1 MRPSLRHALLLAA
14 SLPSLSV
21 AAHAETPFS
30 FDTAPGKLPKTVVP
44 HAYRIDI
51 TPNLTSLTLT
61 GQEAIDL
68 TFTQPGDSA
77 TLNEAGLTI
86 AKATLEDGSA
96 ATVTVDEKAQ
106 TATLKF
112 PKTIAAGKH
121 TLTIAYTGPIPATPN
136 GIYHDD
142 YKTESGE
149 PKRMLVT
156 QFEVADARRMFPG
169 WDEPA
174 FKATF
179 QLSVT
184 LPKALTVVSN
194 MPIASTTPLDNGLK
208 HVAFAT
214 TPRMSTYLLALVAG
228 DIASVDGKAAG
239 TPMHAYAPTGRQDQ
253 GAFALQAEENNL
265 PYYNEY
271 FGVKYPLP
279 KLDLL
284 AIPGNYEAGA
294 MENWGAITFIDD
306 AMLFDP
312 KTSAPATKEQIY
324 YVVSHEMAHQWS
336 GDLVT
341 MAWWSDIW
349 LNEGF
354 ATWMGYKAT
363 DHFNPSWDV
372 WPRQHEVHEQAMAQ
386 DALPTTHPI
395 QQVIHDET
403 EANTAFDNISYS
415 KGAAVIRMIEDW
427 LTPAVFRDGMR
438 GYMKAHAYSNATSAD
453 LWASLGQAAKRDV
466 AAVAAGFTEQ
476 PGVPLVHVARS
487 CTGGQAQVA
496 LTQDRFAIH
505 DPHPKPLTW
514 TIPVT
519 LGAPGAATQR
529 VLLSGQPV
537 TVKLADCDSPI
548 KANLGENGY
557 YRTQYDDAS
566 LHALGAVLPQLAAV
580 DRANLLGDQFALFL
594 ANRAPLSDYLN
605 LLPAMRGEQDIA
617 VWTDTLTH
625 LQRLD
630 KALEGSAAQKP
641 FRAYAI
647 NLIEPEFDRLGWN
660 AKPGETFLNALLR
673 PLVIGALGQFGDPA
687 VVAEAGKR
695 FAAFETNPA
704 ALPPNLREPV
714 LDIVGHHADQ
724 ATWERLK
731 QLATKATSTEEKLR
745 YFSAMASASDEK
757 LIREN
762 AAFSL
767 TGEIPNGRLVLF
779 IFDMS
784 RSSGDPALVFELVKP
799 IEKQLAAHMVQDG
812 MRPTPL
818 AAAAAGSSDP
828 AIAKA
833 VLEAPSST
841 ASRGTRIWA
850 ARVATSIETAADL
863 RARAVPVVTAWLQ
876 AHQG

>member
-1 MRPSLRHALLLAA
+1 MRQSLFLAVSVAALAA
-14 SLPSLSV
+14 SG
-21 AAHAETPFS
+21 AARAETPFS
-30 FDTAPGKLPKTVVP
+30 FDTAPGKLPKTVAP
-44 HAYRIDI
+44 LAYRIDI
-51 TPNLTSLTLT
+51 TPDLTKLTLT
-61 GQEAIDL
+61 GQESIDV
-68 TFTQPGDSA
+68 TFRQAASSA
-77 TLNEAGLTI
+77 TLNAAGLTI
-86 AKATLEDGSA
+86 GKVALEDGTP
-96 ATVTVDEKAQ
+96 ATVSVDAKNQ
-106 TATLKF
+106 QATLTF
-112 PKTIAAGKH
+112 PKAIPAGKH

-136 GIYHDD
+136 GIYYDD
-142 YKTESGE
+142 YKTDAGVA
-149 PKRMLVT
+149 KRMLVT

-184 LPKALTVVSN
+184 LPKDLVVVSN
-194 MPIASTTPLDNGLK
+194 MPAGTTTPVGATLK

-228 DIASVDGKAAG
+228 DMASVNGQAAG
-239 TPMHAYAPTGRQDQ
+239 TAMHAFAPAGKQDQ
-253 GAFALQAEENNL
+253 AAYALQAEENNL
-265 PYYNEY
+265 PYYNTY
-271 FGVKYPLP
+271 FGVKFPLP

-306 AMLFDP
+306 DVLYDP
-312 KTSAPATKEQIY
+312 KNSSPHTKEEIY

-363 DHFNPSWDV
+363 DHFNPSFDV
-372 WPRQHEVHEQAMAQ
+372 WPRQHGDHEQAMGQ

-403 EANTAFDNISYS
+403 EANTAFDAISYE

-427 LTPAVFRDGMR
+427 ITPDSFRAGMR
-438 GYMKAHAYSNATSAD
+438 AYMKAHAYNNATSAD
-453 LWASLGQAAKRDV
+453 LWAALGQAAHRDV
-466 AAVAAGFTEQ
+466 ATVAATFTEQ
-476 PGVPLVHVARS
+476 PGVPLVHLARA
-487 CTGGQAQVA
+487 CTGGHATIS

-505 DPHPKPLTW
+505 DPHPTPLTW

-519 LGAPGAATQR
+519 LGAPGTATQR
-529 VLLSGQPV
+529 VLLGGQPE
-537 TVKLADCDSPI
+537 TLKLASCAAPI

-557 YRTQYDDAS
+557 YRTQYDAAS
-566 LHALGAVLPQLAAV
+566 LKILAANLPNLAPV
-580 DRANLLGDQFALFL
+580 DRANLVGDQFALFL
-594 ANRAPLSDYLN
+594 ANRASLADYLN
-605 LLPAMRGEQDIA
+605 LLQADRGEQDIA
-617 VWTDTLTH
+617 VWTDTLAH
-625 LQRLD
+625 LKRLD
-630 KALEGSAAQKP
+630 KALDGAPIQAA

-647 NLIEPEFDRLGWN
+647 GLIQPEFTRLGWDG
-660 AKPGETFLNALLR
+660 KPGESFLNALLR
-673 PLVIGALGQFGDPA
+673 PGVIGALGQFGDPA

-695 FAAFETNPA
+695 FTAFQTDPA
-704 ALPPNLREPV
+704 ALPPALRDPV

-724 ATWERLK
+724 ATWNVLKRLASK
-731 QLATKATSTEEKLR
+731 STSTEEKLR
-745 YFSAMASASDEK
+745 YFAAMASAADPK

-762 AAFSL
+762 AAFAL
-767 TGEIPNGRLVLF
+767 TGEIPNGRLLF
-779 IFDMS
+779 FILDMS
-784 RSSGDPALVFELVKP
+784 RSSGDPALVFSLVKP
-799 IEKQLAAHMVQDG
+799 IQAQLAAHMVQDG

-828 AIAKA
+828 ALAQEI
-833 VLEAPSST
+833 LSAPSSN

-850 ARVATSIETAADL
+850 ARIADAIETGADL
-863 RARAVPVVTAWLQ
+863 RNRAVPVVQAWLQ
-876 AHQG
+876 SRG